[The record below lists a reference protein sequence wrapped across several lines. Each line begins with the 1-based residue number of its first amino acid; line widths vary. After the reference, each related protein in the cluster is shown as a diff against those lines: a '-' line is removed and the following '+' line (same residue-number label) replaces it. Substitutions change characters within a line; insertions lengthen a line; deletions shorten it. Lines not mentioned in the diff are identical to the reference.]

1 MGKLATL
8 SGTPP
13 QISETVFIGD
23 SGQQRTDRGTTSTII
38 DLNKKHLITLD
49 HTNKKWRK
57 VTFQQMREQME
68 AIKKMGIR
76 TPAAK
81 SREGSGAQDVKV
93 DASIEPT
100 GETETIQGIQ
110 ARRVIM
116 TLNMKGERG
125 SMVLVSDVWTGE
137 IEGYENVRAFQQK
150 MAREMGD
157 IHLGVAGSRGIQGA
171 VLRNPHMQELMKKA
185 ETAELEGTPLR
196 ATTHM
201 VQLPEGQEY
210 NPDLVFNE
218 EQEKQE
224 EQETGQENKEPK
236 EGLAGLLQGALG
248 GAMGSGAASNKQS
261 TMFKNTTRLSNLVV
275 GPLDS
280 DLFVPPSNYSQQDD

>member
-1 MGKLATL
+1 M
-8 SGTPP
+8 
-13 QISETVFIGD
+13 FIGD

-125 SMVLVSDVWTGE
+125 SMVLVSEVWTGE

-157 IHLGVAGSRGIQGA
+157 IHLGCNS
-171 VLRNPHMQELMKKA
+171 
-185 ETAELEGTPLR
+185 
-196 ATTHM
+196 
-201 VQLPEGQEY
+201 
-210 NPDLVFNE
+210 
-218 EQEKQE
+218 
-224 EQETGQENKEPK
+224 
-236 EGLAGLLQGALG
+236 
-248 GAMGSGAASNKQS
+248 
-261 TMFKNTTRLSNLVV
+261 
-275 GPLDS
+275 
-280 DLFVPPSNYSQQDD
+280 